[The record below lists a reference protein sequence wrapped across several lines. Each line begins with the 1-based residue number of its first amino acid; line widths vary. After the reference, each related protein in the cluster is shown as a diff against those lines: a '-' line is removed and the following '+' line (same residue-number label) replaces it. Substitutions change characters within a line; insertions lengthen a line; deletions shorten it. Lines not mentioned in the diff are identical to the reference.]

1 MRHLAKALLVGALLA
16 LSPALVQG
24 TYAQTP
30 PAKKDATP
38 MAPAAK
44 KDATPMAPAAKKDA
58 TPAPKVELIDI
69 NRASAKDL
77 DALPGI
83 GEARSKAIIA
93 GRPYKAKDELTRR
106 KIIPENVYEGIKEK
120 IIAKQM

>member
-1 MRHLAKALLVGALLA
+1 MRRLVTSMMFGALLA
-16 LSPALVQG
+16 LTPALVS
-24 TYAQTP
+24 TTFAQTP
-30 PAKKDATP
+30 PAKKDGGQM

-44 KDATPMAPAAKKDA
+44 KDAAPAATKD
-58 TPAPKVELIDI
+58 APKVELIDI

-93 GRPYKAKDELTRR
+93 GRPYKGKDDLIKK
-106 KIIPENVYEGIKEK
+106 KIIPQNVYDGIKEK
-120 IIAKQM
+120 IIAKQS

>member
-1 MRHLAKALLVGALLA
+1 MRRLITNLMFGAMLTLT
-16 LSPALVQG
+16 PALIQ
-24 TYAQTP
+24 TSFAQTP
-30 PAKKDATP
+30 AQKAAP

-44 KDATPMAPAAKKDA
+44 KDVAPPAKKDA
-58 TPAPKVELIDI
+58 AAPKVELIDI

-93 GRPYKAKDELTRR
+93 ARPYKAKNELTQR
-106 KIIPENVYEGIKEK
+106 KIIPQNVYDGIKDK
-120 IIAKQM
+120 IIAHQM

>member
-1 MRHLAKALLVGALLA
+1 MRHLVSSLMFAALLVLT
-16 LSPALVQG
+16 PALAA
-24 TYAQTP
+24 TAFAQTP
-30 PAKKDATP
+30 PAKKDGGQM

-44 KDATPMAPAAKKDA
+44 KDAAPAAKKDA
-58 TPAPKVELIDI
+58 PKAELIDI

-93 GRPYKAKDELTRR
+93 GRPYKAKDELTKK
-106 KIIPENVYEGIKEK
+106 KIIPQNVYDGIKDK
-120 IIAKQM
+120 IIAHQM

>member
-1 MRHLAKALLVGALLA
+1 MRRLMTSLMFAALLA
-16 LSPALVQG
+16 LTPALVPPAF
-24 TYAQTP
+24 AQTP
-30 PAKKDATP
+30 PAKKDGGQM

-44 KDATPMAPAAKKDA
+44 KDAA
-58 TPAPKVELIDI
+58 PAPKVELIDI

-83 GEARSKAIIA
+83 GEARTKAIIA

-106 KIIPENVYEGIKEK
+106 KIIPENVYEGIKDK

>member
-1 MRHLAKALLVGALLA
+1 MRRLVTSMMFGALLA
-16 LSPALVQG
+16 LTPALVS
-24 TYAQTP
+24 TTFAQTP
-30 PAKKDATP
+30 PAKKDGGQM

-44 KDATPMAPAAKKDA
+44 KDAA
-58 TPAPKVELIDI
+58 PAPKVELIDI

-93 GRPYKAKDELTRR
+93 GRPYKGKDDLINK
-106 KIIPENVYEGIKEK
+106 KIIPQNVYDGIKDK
-120 IIAKQM
+120 IIAKQS

>member
-1 MRHLAKALLVGALLA
+1 MRRLISSLMFGALIA
-16 LSPALVQG
+16 LTPALVQ
-24 TYAQTP
+24 TSFAQTP
-30 PAKKDATP
+30 APKAAP
-38 MAPAAK
+38 SQMAPAAK
-44 KDATPMAPAAKKDA
+44 KDAAPAAK
-58 TPAPKVELIDI
+58 TELVDI
-69 NRASAKDL
+69 NRASASEL

-106 KIIPENVYEGIKEK
+106 KIIPENVYNNIKDK

>member
-1 MRHLAKALLVGALLA
+1 MRRLITSLMFGALLA
-16 LSPALVQG
+16 LTPALVQ
-24 TYAQTP
+24 TSFAQTP
-30 PAKKDATP
+30 PAKKDGGQM

-44 KDATPMAPAAKKDA
+44 KDAAPAPAAKKDA
-58 TPAPKVELIDI
+58 APAAKVELIDI

-93 GRPYKAKDELTRR
+93 GRPYKAKDELTKR
-106 KIIPENVYEGIKEK
+106 KIIPQNVYDGIKDK
-120 IIAKQM
+120 IIAHQM

>member
-1 MRHLAKALLVGALLA
+1 MRHLAKALLFGALLA

-44 KDATPMAPAAKKDA
+44 KDAA
-58 TPAPKVELIDI
+58 PAPKAELIDI
-69 NRASAKDL
+69 NRASPKDL

-83 GEARSKAIIA
+83 GEARTKEIIA
-93 GRPYKAKDELTRR
+93 GRPYKAKDELTQR
-106 KIIPENVYEGIKEK
+106 KIIPQGVYDGIKDK

>member
-1 MRHLAKALLVGALLA
+1 MRRIISSLIFGALLVLT
-16 LSPALVQG
+16 PALIQSSV
-24 TYAQTP
+24 AQTP
-30 PAKKDATP
+30 PAKKDGGQM

-44 KDATPMAPAAKKDA
+44 KDAAPAAKKDA
-58 TPAPKVELIDI
+58 APAAKVELIDI

-93 GRPYKAKDELTRR
+93 GRPYKAKDELTKR
-106 KIIPENVYEGIKEK
+106 KIIPQNVYDGIKDK
-120 IIAKQM
+120 IIAHQM

>member
-1 MRHLAKALLVGALLA
+1 MRRLMTSLTFGALLM
-16 LSPALVQG
+16 LTPALIQ
-24 TYAQTP
+24 TSLAQTP
-30 PAKKDATP
+30 AAKKDAAP

-58 TPAPKVELIDI
+58 APAPKVELIDI

-83 GEARSKAIIA
+83 GEARTKAIIA
-93 GRPYKAKDELTRR
+93 GRPYKSKDELTRR